1 MCPSTGQFSMRGSSS
16 AQPVPIRSFCPCA
29 LLPVEAFEPSAAG
42 LSRDKFVDLWRSF
55 DGIDRIRA
63 VPGQE
68 QHFRLAKEYWT
79 HFDGMGNGPKPQFP
93 VPSMQLPPPR
103 KMGLDAGD
111 GKLDKTEFGIMH
123 ADLCRSGFHL
133 ESLQAAS
140 LLTRLRCG
148 RKLLV
153 YSFRT
158 YLLSKA
164 AAIEACGRRQHVR
177 GRCCR
182 TRSPC

>member
-1 MCPSTGQFSMRGSSS
+1 
-16 AQPVPIRSFCPCA
+16 
-29 LLPVEAFEPSAAG
+29 
-42 LSRDKFVDLWRSF
+42 
-55 DGIDRIRA
+55 
-63 VPGQE
+63 
-68 QHFRLAKEYWT
+68 
-79 HFDGMGNGPKPQFP
+79 
-93 VPSMQLPPPR
+93 
-103 KMGLDAGD
+103 MGLDAGD

-158 YLLSKA
+158 YLLSTPFERTCFRKRQQLRHVVDGSMCAVGA
-164 AAIEACGRRQHVR
+164 AGHDLHADAIAQ
-177 GRCCR
+177 GRC
-182 TRSPC
+182 PNGD